1 MLKSRKLTFLT
12 FFDRI
17 CPVKKGMILM
27 KNEMLN
33 EMKLDAILKN
43 DKLSEEEKDQMIN
56 ELFFSE
62 DILPSEEDL

>member
-1 MLKSRKLTFLT
+1 
-12 FFDRI
+12 
-17 CPVKKGMILM
+17 M

-43 DKLSEEEKDQMIN
+43 DKLSEEEKYQMIN